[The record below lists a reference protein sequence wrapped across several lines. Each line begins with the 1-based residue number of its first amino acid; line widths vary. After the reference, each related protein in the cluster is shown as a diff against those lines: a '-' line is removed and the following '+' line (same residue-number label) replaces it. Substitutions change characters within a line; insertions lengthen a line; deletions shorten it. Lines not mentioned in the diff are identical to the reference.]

1 MIAPAPNPPWRRLAL
16 AALLCGIGAAA
27 RASADDHEQARAAL
41 QSGEVLPLQQLLG
54 RVAREHPGQV
64 LELELERDRER
75 WIYELKLL
83 QPGGQV
89 VKLKVDARSGAVL
102 RQKAVR

>member
-1 MIAPAPNPPWRRLAL
+1 MIAPAPNSPWRRLAL
-16 AALLCGIGAAA
+16 AALLCGSGAVVW
-27 RASADDHEQARAAL
+27 ASDDDHEQARAAL
-41 QSGEVLPLQQLLG
+41 QSGAVLPLQQLLE
-54 RVAREHPGQV
+54 RVAREQPGQV
-64 LELELERDRER
+64 LELELERDHER

-83 QPGGQV
+83 RPGGEV

>member
-16 AALLCGIGAAA
+16 AALLCGSAAA
-27 RASADDHEQARAAL
+27 WASTDDHEQARAAL

-83 QPGGQV
+83 QPGGEV

>member
-1 MIAPAPNPPWRRLAL
+1 MIAPASNQTTRRLAL
-16 AALLCGIGAAA
+16 AALLCGLGAAA
-27 RASADDHEQARAAL
+27 WASADDHEQARAAL

-54 RVAREHPGQV
+54 RVAREQPGHV
-64 LELELERDRER
+64 LELELERDQER

-83 QPGGQV
+83 QPNGEV